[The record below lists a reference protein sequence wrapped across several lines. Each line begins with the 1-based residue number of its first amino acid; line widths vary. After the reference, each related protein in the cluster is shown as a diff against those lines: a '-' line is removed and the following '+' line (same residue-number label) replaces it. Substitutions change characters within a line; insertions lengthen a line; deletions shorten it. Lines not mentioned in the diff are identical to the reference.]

1 MSFRETMQFSSSQ
14 NYQMELDTS
23 EMRIHVCGCRYVYM
37 CKYIHLHTGYIFF
50 LNFSH
55 DISL

>member
-1 MSFRETMQFSSSQ
+1 MSFRETIQFSRSQ

-50 LNFSH
+50 S
-55 DISL
+55 